1 MKIAIVWSIII
12 IFASNYTFS
21 QPLADYKRDYIWHL
35 GYDGWPQNPD
45 YRLMS
50 LNFATTPFT
59 LTSTYDSTGFY
70 MANASICDSVGNLVF
85 QTNNVLVYDKNNR
98 LMTASLL
105 NPGDWATDPEHGYLF
120 MQTAL
125 ILPLPNSNHLYYL
138 IHQKINDPHAGPYSG
153 EGLYYTIVDSNLRN
167 GAGGVSSWRNV
178 VVRDSFECGKLNAV
192 RHANGRDWWVTCWQ
206 RGFTK
211 YRLCLLDPIGL
222 HDLGWQQL
230 PVIPSF
236 PNDGQSCF
244 SEDGSTFVA
253 VTYNPTNNKTRIDI
267 MDFDRCLGL
276 LTNHRQFYTVANGY
290 FFGLSIAPNS
300 RYFYTCSPD
309 IVLQYDLQAT
319 DIANSGDTVAVYDGF
334 RDSTYL
340 NFLLSTQFWLAQL
353 AADGKI
359 YISTANGTKYLHTI
373 ESPNERGVACNLR
386 QHSVHLPA
394 FMVRGLPNYP
404 NFRLGPVDG
413 SACDTLGFNEV
424 NSPAHAPPETGGFIK
439 V

>member
-1 MKIAIVWSIII
+1 
-12 IFASNYTFS
+12 
-21 QPLADYKRDYIWHL
+21 
-35 GYDGWPQNPD
+35 
-45 YRLMS
+45 
-50 LNFATTPFT
+50 
-59 LTSTYDSTGFY
+59 
-70 MANASICDSVGNLVF
+70 
-85 QTNNVLVYDKNNR
+85 
-98 LMTASLL
+98 
-105 NPGDWATDPEHGYLF
+105 
-120 MQTAL
+120 
-125 ILPLPNSNHLYYL
+125 
-138 IHQKINDPHAGPYSG
+138 
-153 EGLYYTIVDSNLRN
+153 
-167 GAGGVSSWRNV
+167 V

-439 V
+439 VVPNPAANELTIQYSDFQNKQLIITDVLGRPQKSVPLESEETTVNIQNFSNGIYYVSIYENNRLLGSCKLVVLRE